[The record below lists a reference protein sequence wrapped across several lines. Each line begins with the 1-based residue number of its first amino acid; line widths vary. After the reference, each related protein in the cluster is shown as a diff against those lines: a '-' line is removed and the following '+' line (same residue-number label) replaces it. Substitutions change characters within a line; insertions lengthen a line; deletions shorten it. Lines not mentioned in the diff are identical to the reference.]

1 MTSLAECTEVEQQLQ
16 ISKDLFSYGEKALA
30 LALQN
35 RPKNTNKQYLP
46 KQREWR
52 DFCKETGFEDG
63 EMVTERKLVWFLEE
77 KVLCRPLQGSVY
89 KSKRARTDRDGN
101 TVLQTVGKSTVK
113 LYVAA
118 VVDLYRFQKSR
129 GINSSDHPRGQLVSA
144 VLRTHET
151 KESVRKR
158 AQYVD
163 RGANT
168 LQDGYNEKL
177 MIHLMKFCWTGW
189 YKNDQTS
196 VISHLRTGLNFLMNH
211 NMLLRGETS
220 RTAQLP
226 DLFTLQLSNEGPTP
240 CWPMILIT
248 DNGKTNQLGRL
259 EYAAVMRHKNP
270 LLCTISHLAF
280 YLFYRWNI
288 VRESLPDFRRRSLC
302 SYEQWQGLNHR
313 LRATTFFLEPPSP
326 PRKQLEAAIW
336 PWVDVWLDRF
346 DSYER
351 LSQKQRQTQRR
362 EREAAEME
370 EVKETEQ
377 ELPEDEQDLAAQGFL
392 RLLKQL
398 RTVIL
403 QDSVLLQRQFPDHP
417 LWSDALFV
425 REDYQKYT
433 LQIVQALETAVE
445 PQEIQIQRVV
455 PVIADQLKNVR
466 QEMIQSI
473 DKWGYEN
480 QQLQQKMAQQLAD
493 LVDGQITFSI
503 RAVPQSSAAQNSVMN
518 LAAIPSASSLPSS
531 SSTLSRDIV
540 QRSVESEMEMRQSS
554 SNNAESVDLTATLLT
569 SSRTGNGY
577 SLSRTIQ
584 SVPDLWR
591 EWTTGLRGGPSV
603 QSLEDQGGSWRK
615 GSSKEQMM
623 FCRRKIIINEIRTR
637 VSSGM
642 AIDDDDKSSELHLL
656 LCTHSSLYNNIL
668 FSSLSSSSFLLS
680 THHHINHSTIQGSPG
695 SPRARCTLCTR
706 QHDRAAGSKP
716 PAIVHQCHSHSISR
730 PDGATCMPC
739 LPECS
744 SRSSAECR
752 RLPGHFG
759 GACGNCKW
767 RDHAIRCSER
777 DGEGV
782 EVIEIVD
789 DDDDEE
795 DGPQRRMRGP
805 SGQQLLTAGSTPAA
819 PIILD

>member
-1 MTSLAECTEVEQQLQ
+1 MTSLADCTEVERQLQ

-46 KQREWR
+46 KQREGR

-168 LQDGYNEKL
+168 LQDGYNEKM

-196 VISHLRTGLNFLMNH
+196 VMSHLRTGLNFLMNH

-259 EYAAVMRHKNP
+259 
-270 LLCTISHLAF
+270 
-280 YLFYRWNI
+280 
-288 VRESLPDFRRRSLC
+288 D

-326 PRKQLEAAIW
+326 PPPKQLEAAIW

-455 PVIADQLKNVR
+455 PVITDQLKNVR

-518 LAAIPSASSLPSS
+518 LAAIPSAFSLPSS

-569 SSRTGNGY
+569 SSWTGNGY

-591 EWTTGLRGGPSV
+591 EWTTGLGGGPSV

-615 GSSKEQMM
+615 SSSKEQMM
-623 FCRRKIIINEIRTR
+623 FCRRKIIINEIRFLLYSVFSHYSWLSYEDNR
-637 VSSGM
+637 GWALSLLGLSGPQGP
-642 AIDDDDKSSELHLL
+642 HR
-656 LCTHSSLYNNIL
+656 IL
-668 FSSLSSSSFLLS
+668 FVADQQLSPF
-680 THHHINHSTIQGSPG
+680 TRSPQ
-695 SPRARCTLCTR
+695 SRAVL
-706 QHDRAAGSKP
+706 G
-716 PAIVHQCHSHSISR
+716 
-730 PDGATCMPC
+730 
-739 LPECS
+739 
-744 SRSSAECR
+744 
-752 RLPGHFG
+752 LPGQDVPSVRGSMTELQVRSHRPSYINAFLIQSRG
-759 GACGNCKW
+759 RTEPHACLACRSAHPGLRPFPQNAVACL
-767 RDHAIRCSER
+767 ATLVELVATAN
-777 DGEGV
+777 GV
-782 EVIEIVD
+782 IM
-789 DDDDEE
+789 
-795 DGPQRRMRGP
+795 PF
-805 SGQQLLTAGSTPAA
+805 AA
-819 PIILD
+819 PYEMGKGWR

>member
-1 MTSLAECTEVEQQLQ
+1 MTSLADCTEVERQLQ

-129 GINSSDHPRGQLVSA
+129 GINSSDHPHEQL
-144 VLRTHET
+144 
-151 KESVRKR
+151 
-158 AQYVD
+158 
-163 RGANT
+163 
-168 LQDGYNEKL
+168 
-177 MIHLMKFCWTGW
+177 
-189 YKNDQTS
+189 
-196 VISHLRTGLNFLMNH
+196 
-211 NMLLRGETS
+211 
-220 RTAQLP
+220 
-226 DLFTLQLSNEGPTP
+226 LSNEGPTP

-248 DNGKTNQLGRL
+248 DNGKTNQLGQL
-259 EYAAVMRHKNP
+259 KYAAVMRHKNP

-288 VRESLPDFRRRSLC
+288 S

-326 PRKQLEAAIW
+326 PPKQLEAAIW

-351 LSQKQRQTQRR
+351 LSQKQRQTQKR

-370 EVKETEQ
+370 EVKKTEQ
-377 ELPEDEQDLAAQGFL
+377 ELSENEQDLAAQRFL

-398 RTVIL
+398 HTVIL
-403 QDSVLLQRQFPDHP
+403 QNSVFLQRQFPDHP

-433 LQIVQALETAVE
+433 LQIVQTLETAVE
-445 PQEIQIQRVV
+445 PQKIQIQRVV
-455 PVIADQLKNVR
+455 SVIADQLKNVR

-493 LVDGQITFSI
+493 LVDGQIIFFI
-503 RAVPQSSAAQNSVMN
+503 QAVPQSSAAQNSVMN
-518 LAAIPSASSLPSS
+518 LAAILSTFSLPSS

-591 EWTTGLRGGPSV
+591 EWTTGLGGGPSV

-615 GSSKEQMM
+615 SSSKEQMM
-623 FCRRKIIINEIRTR
+623 FCR
-637 VSSGM
+637 
-642 AIDDDDKSSELHLL
+642 
-656 LCTHSSLYNNIL
+656 
-668 FSSLSSSSFLLS
+668 
-680 THHHINHSTIQGSPG
+680 
-695 SPRARCTLCTR
+695 
-706 QHDRAAGSKP
+706 
-716 PAIVHQCHSHSISR
+716 
-730 PDGATCMPC
+730 
-739 LPECS
+739 
-744 SRSSAECR
+744 
-752 RLPGHFG
+752 
-759 GACGNCKW
+759 
-767 RDHAIRCSER
+767 
-777 DGEGV
+777 
-782 EVIEIVD
+782 
-789 DDDDEE
+789 
-795 DGPQRRMRGP
+795 
-805 SGQQLLTAGSTPAA
+805 
-819 PIILD
+819 